1 MNDIIFIT
9 LCFCVYIFESKKNK
23 IASLLRGI
31 IYSITALVLII
42 YVATLIIL
50 SFVYLYLKTKEYP
63 QNKFENDENNW
74 ITIEILITILF
85 SSIIG
90 RLLITNIRREKEYYS
105 LLK

>member
-1 MNDIIFIT
+1 MT
-9 LCFCVYIFESKKNK
+9 LFLSLYVSVYIYLKTKKNK
-23 IASLLRGI
+23 IASLLRAI

-42 YVATLIIL
+42 YAATLIIL
-50 SFVYLYLKTKEYP
+50 SFVYLYLKIKEYP